1 MGTELGNGL
10 FHCIAMSGDDWT
22 QWPSSVTQ
30 KCCESLESLNK
41 DDCLCASW
49 LYTIRIKGYD
59 FEDTKLLLKISDEAC
74 LAPVKCFAPPPP
86 PNPQTPPNTPNP
98 PNPPKPSLPTAPVPP
113 LHEPPP
119 PGPTPAAPPFDAQRP
134 PTVDDPNSPPFQPFV
149 PPTPSLPG
157 MSPSYE
163 GNATAMPEESPAT
176 DPSAGSVHEY
186 LLGMQITMILDEA
199 LWDPSLL
206 VSSIG
211 EEDSREWSSFASA
224 LLEGIASL
232 SPDPSISTADMTVIN
247 ATNDGSA
254 TVIAWISFPVR
265 RLTDAEQWQ
274 LIPPPQL
281 RQQLQSAGM
290 EGIQWAGLSSLTISE
305 ALTTADNEGMLP
317 DEEPT
322 TAFAASLGVSAA
334 VIMAATA
341 VDVVRS
347 AASWRSRGRPGGPN
361 LLELLLPPLA
371 VSSLVTFVWYTARNL
386 ANGPASMA
394 LLLVSVSSIAVSLV
408 FNTLGTITM
417 LRMMFPVWRDAYP
430 DAAWNDKCAP
440 GSTHDG
446 VGGEMSRQ
454 SENLHH
460 TRFLSK
466 TQNVIVAAAAA
477 VANVG
482 CLKLLADSCSPA
494 KAIRPSWGDVRI
506 HLSVLGLISS
516 LLGEVARI
524 VVVAADQKTM
534 PAAAGWSALTVA
546 AVVLP
551 GKVIIVSAIS
561 VVWSLMAKRGSGYV
575 AASATSS
582 PLDIS
587 LAPSPC
593 QSSCSTPTALG
604 ESCDDAESC
613 DDTRPLPDGCHVAGT
628 CAPAISCSCPA
639 EECLRYLHQLFC
651 VLFLAVGFVV
661 CRCQASKQGRL
672 LTL

>member
-86 PNPQTPPNTPNP
+86 PNPQTPPNP

-113 LHEPPP
+113 LHNPPP
-119 PGPTPAAPPFDAQRP
+119 PGPTPAAPPSDKQRP
-134 PTVDDPNSPPFQPFV
+134 PTVDDPNSPPFHPLV
-149 PPTPSLPG
+149 PPTPSLSG
-157 MSPSYE
+157 MSPSDE

-186 LLGMQITMILDEA
+186 LLEMQITMILDEA

-224 LLEGIASL
+224 LLKGISSL
-232 SPDPSISTADMTVIN
+232 SPDPSISTAADMTVIN

-265 RLTDAEQWQ
+265 SLTDAEQWQ

-290 EGIQWAGLSSLTISE
+290 EGIQWAGLSSLAISK
-305 ALTTADNEGMLP
+305 ALTTDNKGMLP

-322 TAFAASLGVSAA
+322 TAFAVSLGVSAA
-334 VIMAATA
+334 VIVAAAA

-347 AASWRSRGRPGGPN
+347 AASRRSRGRPVGPN

-386 ANGPASMA
+386 ANNDSASTA
-394 LLLVSVSSIAVSLV
+394 LLFVSVSSLAVSLV

-417 LRMMFPVWRDAYP
+417 LRMVFPVWRDAYP
-430 DAAWNDKCAP
+430 DAWNDKC
-440 GSTHDG
+440 GLGITHEG
-446 VGGEMSRQ
+446 VGGDTNNRM
-454 SENLHH
+454 
-460 TRFLSK
+460 RFLSNA
-466 TQNVIVAAAAA
+466 QNVIVAAAAA

-482 CLKLLADSCSPA
+482 CLKLLADLCSPA
-494 KAIRPSWGDVRI
+494 KSIRQRGDVQI

-524 VVVAADQKTM
+524 VVVAADQKTI
-534 PAAAGWSALTVA
+534 PAAAGWSTLAVA

-551 GKVIIVSAIS
+551 GNVILVSAIS

-575 AASATSS
+575 AASAASS

-587 LAPSPC
+587 LASSPC

-604 ESCDDAESC
+604 ESCDEESC
-613 DDTRPLPDGCHVAGT
+613 DDTRPLPGGCRVAGT

-651 VLFLAVGFVV
+651 LLFLAVGFVIHK
-661 CRCQASKQGRL
+661 CHASKVGC
-672 LTL
+672 

>member
-86 PNPQTPPNTPNP
+86 PYPQTPPTPQTPPNP

-113 LHEPPP
+113 LHDPPP
-119 PGPTPAAPPFDAQRP
+119 PGPTPPAPPSDAQMP
-134 PTVDDPNSPPFQPFV
+134 PSVDDPNSPPFHPLV

-157 MSPSYE
+157 MSPSDN

-186 LLGMQITMILDEA
+186 LLEMQITMILDEA

-211 EEDSREWSSFASA
+211 EEDAREWSSFASA

-265 RLTDAEQWQ
+265 SPADAEQWQ

-290 EGIQWAGLSSLTISE
+290 EGIQWAGLSSLTISK
-305 ALTTADNEGMLP
+305 ALTTDNKGMLP

-322 TAFAASLGVSAA
+322 TAFAVSLGVSAA
-334 VIMAATA
+334 VIVAAAA

-347 AASWRSRGRPGGPN
+347 AVSWRSRGRPGGPN

-386 ANGPASMA
+386 ANGSASMT

-417 LRMMFPVWRDAYP
+417 LRMMFPVWRDANP
-430 DAAWNDKCAP
+430 DAWNDKSGP
-440 GSTHDG
+440 ESTNERL
-446 VGGEMSRQ
+446 GGEMSRQ

-460 TRFLSK
+460 TRFLSNK
-466 TQNVIVAAAAA
+466 QNVIVAAAAA

-482 CLKLLADSCSPA
+482 CLKLLVADSCSPA

-516 LLGEVARI
+516 LLGEVTRI

-534 PAAAGWSALTVA
+534 PAAAGWSALAVA

-551 GKVIIVSAIS
+551 GNVILVSAIS
-561 VVWSLMAKRGSGYV
+561 LVWSLMAKRGSGYV
-575 AASATSS
+575 AASAASS

-587 LAPSPC
+587 LASSPC

-613 DDTRPLPDGCHVAGT
+613 DDTRPLPDGCRVAGT

-639 EECLRYLHQLFC
+639 EECLRYMHQLFC
-651 VLFLAVGFVV
+651 FYFLAVGFVAHK
-661 CRCQASKQGRL
+661 CHASKVGC
-672 LTL
+672 